1 MNRCVLGIVLGVA
14 LAASAAQG
22 REKWTPEQ
30 AEEWGKGQPWLVGCN
45 FSPSSAINQLEMWQA
60 DTFDLKTID
69 RELAW
74 AQGLGFNCVRVFL
87 HDLLWTQDGEGFLKR
102 MDQFLEVADK
112 HHIRVDFVLFDSVW
126 DPHPQA
132 GKQREPRKGVHNS
145 GWVQSPGVD
154 VLTQAATWD
163 ARLKPYVVGVISRF
177 KDDKRVALWETINEP
192 DNTNRNSYGDQE
204 PPNKADVAR
213 QLLLKTFAWAQG
225 AGASQPVTSG
235 VWLGNWGD
243 DAKLT
248 PMERAQLGESD
259 VISFHSYD
267 KLDGIK
273 QCVEHLRRYG
283 RPVLCTE
290 YMARPRGSTFDPI
303 LGYLK
308 EQKVAAFNWGF
319 VAGKTNT
326 IYAWDTWQKPA
337 EAEPRVWFH
346 DIFRQDGTPFDAKEV
361 EYIRKVTGGMTP
373 SPS

>member
-1 MNRCVLGIVLGVA
+1 MNRCVLCIVLSVTFVA
-14 LAASAAQG
+14 TVAEA

-30 AEEWGKGQPWLVGCN
+30 AQAWGKSEPWLVGCN
-45 FSPSSAINQLEMWQA
+45 FSPSNAANQLEMWQA

-69 RELAW
+69 RELGW
-74 AQGLGFNCVRVFL
+74 AQGLGFNSVRVFL
-87 HDLLWTQDGEGFLKR
+87 HDLLWTQDSEGFLKR
-102 MDQFLEVADK
+102 MDQFLEVADR

-126 DPHPQA
+126 DPHPQM
-132 GKQREPRKGVHNS
+132 GKQREPRKGIHNS
-145 GWVQSPGVD
+145 RWVQSPGVD
-154 VLTQAATWD
+154 ILTQSPEVWD
-163 ARLKPYVVGVISRF
+163 AKLKPYVVGVVSRF
-177 KDDKRVALWETINEP
+177 KDDKRVVFWETINEP
-192 DNTNRNSYGDQE
+192 DNTNRNSYGGQE
-204 PPNKADVAR
+204 PPDKPEIAR
-213 QLLLKTFAWAQG
+213 KLMVKVFAWMRE

-243 DAKLT
+243 EAKLS

-267 KLDGIK
+267 NLEGIK
-273 QCVEHLRRYG
+273 PCIEHLRRYG

-308 EQKVAAFNWGF
+308 EQKVAAYNWGF

-337 EAEPRVWFH
+337 EAEPQVWFH
-346 DIFRQDGTPFDAKEV
+346 DIFRQDGTPFDAKEA
-361 EYIRKVTGGMTP
+361 EYIRKVTGVK
-373 SPS
+373 